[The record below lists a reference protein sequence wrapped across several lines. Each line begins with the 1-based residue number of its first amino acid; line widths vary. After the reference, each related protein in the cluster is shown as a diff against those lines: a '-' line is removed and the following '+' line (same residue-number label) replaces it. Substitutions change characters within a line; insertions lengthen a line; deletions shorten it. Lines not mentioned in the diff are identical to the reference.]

1 MSVVIV
7 QTFLLNYAPSLI
19 SLRVCVQEPTP
30 LTELSVGMVCRA
42 TPRPQQLHTETVSQ
56 RTKNRRDMVLEVS
69 FFSTNDPQLGTF
81 LKIATLRRKYQQ
93 GGRQGSM
100 TKPFTEESRTPT
112 SKYSSK
118 PAVGICRQWWRNQFS
133 GFAVKSYAVNTL

>member
-7 QTFLLNYAPSLI
+7 QTFLTYAPSLI

-100 TKPFTEESRTPT
+100 TKSFTEESRTPT
-112 SKYSSK
+112 SKYGSK
-118 PAVGICRQWWRNQFS
+118 PAVGICGQ
-133 GFAVKSYAVNTL
+133 